1 MTSAFYPPLISPT
14 EAQDRRQNGSES
26 TNATCLVCGTEFAK
40 YRRWHAFCSPKCR
53 KQAWLISHRTGVYTD
68 VRMEIKDIKASL
80 ARIET
85 NMMTKFRHD
94 GD

>member
-1 MTSAFYPPLISPT
+1 MAGH
-14 EAQDRRQNGSES
+14 R
-26 TNATCLVCGTEFAK
+26 VGT
-40 YRRWHAFCSPKCR
+40 
-53 KQAWLISHRTGVYTD
+53 YTD
-68 VRMEIKDIKASL
+68 IRIEIKDIKASL